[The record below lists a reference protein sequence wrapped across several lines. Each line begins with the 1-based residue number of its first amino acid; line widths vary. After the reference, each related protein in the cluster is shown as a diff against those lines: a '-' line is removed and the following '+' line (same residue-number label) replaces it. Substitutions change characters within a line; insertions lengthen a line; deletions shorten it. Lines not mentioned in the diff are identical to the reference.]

1 MEANMKGK
9 VIVWNEDFAVVKSKK
24 IDNNSFA
31 IIQYNNEITNVID
44 QNKINKDNVI
54 EAEKD
59 WKLLTFDMIL
69 DFNIVGFI
77 SKISKVLADEGIS
90 IFVISSYSTDHI
102 LVKRKD
108 LESTIRCLE
117 DSGFNLK

>member
-1 MEANMKGK
+1 MKGK

-44 QNKINKDNVI
+44 QNKINKYNVI

-108 LESTIRCLE
+108 LENTIGCLE
-117 DSGFNLK
+117 ELGFNLK